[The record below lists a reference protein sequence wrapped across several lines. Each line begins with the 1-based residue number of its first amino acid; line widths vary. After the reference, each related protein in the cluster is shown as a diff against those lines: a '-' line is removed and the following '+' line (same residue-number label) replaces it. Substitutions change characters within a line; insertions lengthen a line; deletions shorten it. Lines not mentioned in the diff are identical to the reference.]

1 MKKSLIIVLVL
12 VLVAV
17 MFLSGKYNTIVKF
30 DESVKTAWAQVE
42 NVYQRR
48 LDLIPNLVNTVKGA
62 AAQESGVLVA
72 VVNARANATKVTVDI
87 NDAESLAA
95 FQKAQGEVSS
105 SLSKLLAVVES
116 YPQLQSIQAFR
127 DLMTQLEG
135 TENRITVE
143 RKNFNDAVNTLNIYI
158 RSFPANIV
166 AALFGF
172 EKAQQFQAQTWAEV
186 APVVDFNANNQ
197 LPVDTIPTEWT
208 DTENLAQ

>member
-1 MKKSLIIVLVL
+1 MKKTLLIILVI
-12 VLVAV
+12 VVIAA
-17 MFLSGKYNTIVKF
+17 MFLVGKYNTIVKF
-30 DESVKTAWAQVE
+30 DESVTTAWSQVE

-72 VVNARANATKVTVDI
+72 VVTARANATKMTVDI
-87 NDAESLAA
+87 KDPESLAA

-105 SLSKLLAVVES
+105 SLSRLLAVVEN
-116 YPQLQSIQAFR
+116 YPTLQSIQAFR

-166 AALFGF
+166 AGLFGF
-172 EKAQQFQAQTWAEV
+172 EKAEQFEAQTWADI
-186 APVVDFNANNQ
+186 APVVDFWATTT
-197 LPVDTIPTEWT
+197 LPADTIPTEG
-208 DTENLAQ
+208 TE

>member
-1 MKKSLIIVLVL
+1 MKKTLLIILAIVVVAIAFLV
-12 VLVAV
+12 
-17 MFLSGKYNTIVKF
+17 GKYNTLVRY
-30 DESVKTAWAQVE
+30 DESVKTAWSQVE

-62 AAQESGVLVA
+62 AAQESGVLIA

-87 NDAESLAA
+87 NDAQSLAA
-95 FQKAQGEVSS
+95 FQKVQGEVSS

-116 YPQLQSIQAFR
+116 YPTLQSIQAFR

-158 RSFPANIV
+158 RKFPANIV
-166 AALFGF
+166 AAMFGF
-172 EKAQQFQAQTWAEV
+172 EKAQQFEAQA
-186 APVVDFNANNQ
+186 
-197 LPVDTIPTEWT
+197 
-208 DTENLAQ
+208 

>member
-1 MKKSLIIVLVL
+1 MQQNKSLFTIILSCNSFLMKKTLLIVLAV
-12 VLVAV
+12 VVVAV
-17 MFLSGKYNTIVKF
+17 LFVVGKYNSIVQL
-30 DESVKTAWAQVE
+30 DESVKTAWSQVE

-87 NDAESLAA
+87 KDAQSLAA
-95 FQKAQGEVSS
+95 FQKVQGEVSS

-166 AALFGF
+166 AAVFGF
-172 EKAQQFQAQTWAEV
+172 EKAQQFEAQA
-186 APVVDFNANNQ
+186 
-197 LPVDTIPTEWT
+197 
-208 DTENLAQ
+208 

>member
-1 MKKSLIIVLVL
+1 MKKTLLIILAVV
-12 VLVAV
+12 VIIVAFV
-17 MFLSGKYNTIVKF
+17 VGKYNTIVRY
-30 DESVKTAWAQVE
+30 DESVKTAWSQVQ

-87 NDAESLAA
+87 KDAKSLAEY
-95 FQKAQGEVSS
+95 QKVQGDVSS

-127 DLMTQLEG
+127 DLMAQLEG

-143 RKNFNDAVNTLNIYI
+143 RMNFNNAVNTLNIYI
-158 RSFPANIV
+158 RTFPANIV
-166 AALFGF
+166 ASLFGF
-172 EKAQQFQAQTWAEV
+172 EKAQQFEAKQ
-186 APVVDFNANNQ
+186 
-197 LPVDTIPTEWT
+197 
-208 DTENLAQ
+208 